1 MNVGLKIVKC
11 SKKEYEGAEW
21 EEIHLASINSD
32 QFNIVHKGSA
42 LFTIYPYRTM
52 YGRDATQIWGTFKRS
67 VLAEDFADSQEIIS
81 TYGDIEIAFKQN
93 CFLEEGQ
100 SIVDTSILDSII
112 ND

>member
-1 MNVGLKIVKC
+1 M
-11 SKKEYEGAEW
+11 
-21 EEIHLASINSD
+21 
-32 QFNIVHKGSA
+32 
-42 LFTIYPYRTM
+42 
-52 YGRDATQIWGTFKRS
+52 
-67 VLAEDFADSQEIIS
+67 LAEDFADSQEIIS